1 MRQRNT
7 ELHEGARNQVRS
19 LGINEAFEFSGANVP
34 TLKQKFD
41 PKRLIDIAG
50 AVFFGIA
57 LAPVWM
63 GASAA
68 LWLSGQKEI
77 LFKQERAGLSGK
89 PFTMYKFRTMVSD
102 GSMPSALLEQARQDF
117 IAELEGRASAD
128 PDSGLYKQKSEQV
141 TSIGR
146 FLRKYSI
153 DEIPQLLNVLRG
165 EMSLV
170 GPRPAVVWEAEL
182 FSARQQRRHLV
193 KPGITGLWQV
203 SGRNLMTT
211 AQMIELDLN
220 YVETRSIWRDLIIL
234 LRTPW
239 AVLLRRAT
247 R

>member
-1 MRQRNT
+1 MRQHST
-7 ELHEGARNQVRS
+7 ELQERGRNRART
-19 LGINEAFEFSGANVP
+19 LGIDKAFEFSGVATS
-34 TLKQKFD
+34 TLKQKLD
-41 PKRLIDIAG
+41 LKRMVDVLG
-50 AVFFGIA
+50 AIFFGIV
-57 LAPVWM
+57 LAPIWI
-63 GASAA
+63 GASIA
-68 LWLSGQKEI
+68 LWLSGQRKI
-77 LFKQERAGLSGK
+77 LFQQERVGLRGK
-89 PFTMYKFRTMVSD
+89 PFTMYKFCTMSSD
-102 GSMPSALLEQARQDF
+102 GKMPPEILERVRQDF

-128 PDSGLYKQKSEQV
+128 PVSGLYKQHSDEV
-141 TSIGR
+141 TPLGR

-165 EMSLV
+165 EMSMV

-182 FSARQQRRHLV
+182 FSARQQRRHAV

-220 YVETRSIWRDLIIL
+220 YVETHSFWRDLVIL

>member
-1 MRQRNT
+1 MWQHST
-7 ELHEGARNQVRS
+7 ELHERAGNQVRS
-19 LGINEAFEFSGANVP
+19 LGVDETFEFSGAATP
-34 TLKQKFD
+34 TLKRKLD
-41 PKRLIDIAG
+41 LKRMVDVVG

-57 LAPVWM
+57 LAPVWI
-63 GASAA
+63 GASIA

-77 LFKQERAGLSGK
+77 LFQQERVGLRGK
-89 PFTMYKFRTMVSD
+89 PFTMYKFRTMDSEGD
-102 GSMPSALLEQARQDF
+102 MPPALFERVRQDF
-117 IAELEGRASAD
+117 VAELEGRASAD
-128 PDSGLYKQKSEQV
+128 PVSGLYKQHSKQV
-141 TSIGR
+141 TRLGR

-153 DEIPQLLNVLRG
+153 DEIPQLLNVFRG

-170 GPRPAVVWEAEL
+170 GPRPAIVWEAEC
-182 FSARQQRRHLV
+182 FSIRQQRRHSV

-211 AQMIELDLN
+211 AEMIELDLN
-220 YVETRSIWRDLIIL
+220 YVETQSIWRDLMIL

>member
-7 ELHEGARNQVRS
+7 ELQESAGNQARS
-19 LGINEAFEFSGANVP
+19 LGIDEAFEFSGAAIP
-34 TLKQKFD
+34 TLKLKLD
-41 PKRLIDIAG
+41 LKRVIDIAG

-57 LAPVWM
+57 LAPIWI
-63 GASAA
+63 GASVA

-77 LFKQERAGLSGK
+77 LFQQERVGLRGR
-89 PFTMYKFRTMVSD
+89 PFTMYKFRTMASNGD
-102 GSMPSALLEQARQDF
+102 MPPALFERVRQDF
-117 IAELEGRASAD
+117 IAELEGVASAD
-128 PDSGLYKQKSEQV
+128 PVSGLYKQQSAQV
-141 TSIGR
+141 TPLGS

-170 GPRPAVVWEAEL
+170 GPRPAVVWEAEY
-182 FSARQQRRHLV
+182 FSNRQQRRHLV

-203 SGRNLMTT
+203 SGRNLLTT
-211 AQMIELDLN
+211 AEMIELDLN
-220 YVETRSIWRDLIIL
+220 YVETQSIWRDLVIL

>member
-7 ELHEGARNQVRS
+7 ELPERARNQVRS
-19 LGINEAFEFSGANVP
+19 LGIDEAFGFSGAATP
-34 TLKQKFD
+34 TLKRKLD
-41 PKRLIDIAG
+41 VKRLVDVTG
-50 AVFFGIA
+50 AVLFGIA
-57 LAPVWM
+57 LAPIWI
-63 GASAA
+63 GASVA

-77 LFKQERAGLSGK
+77 LFQQERAGLHGK
-89 PFTMYKFRTMVSD
+89 PFIMYKFRTMALNGD
-102 GSMPSALLEQARQDF
+102 MPPALFERMRQDF

-128 PDSGLYKQKSEQV
+128 PVSGLYKQQNEQV
-141 TSIGR
+141 TPVGR

-170 GPRPAVVWEAEL
+170 GPRPAIVWEAEL
-182 FSARQQRRHLV
+182 FSSRQQRRHSV

-211 AQMIELDLN
+211 AEMVELDLN
-220 YVETRSIWRDLIIL
+220 YVETQSIWRDLMIL
-234 LRTPW
+234 LRTPG